1 MTTVRF
7 EKTLA
12 TRSFLSKTDDGV
24 DEVYVILEIS
34 KEDAK
39 EHLEKMDLAKK
50 LKEENDVYAIEFYDG
65 GGLPCGFTATH
76 KLYEDA
82 SYPPEG
88 RCWYSEG
95 VLPIDVSGTAEDLGW
110 ESDRLRLDGV
120 ILHVRH
126 DEMWWTFRP
135 KHWEKTLESSSV
147 SRGLLEE
154 VANG

>member
-1 MTTVRF
+1 
-7 EKTLA
+7 LA
-12 TRSFLSKTDDGV
+12 IRRFLSKTHDEV
-24 DEVYVILEIS
+24 DEIYFILEIS

-39 EHLEKMDLAKK
+39 EHLERMDLAKK
-50 LKEENDVYAIEFYDG
+50 LKEENDVYAIEVYDG
-65 GGLPCGFTATH
+65 GGLPCGFTATR
-76 KLYEDA
+76 KLYEDGGVGL
-82 SYPPEG
+82 ED

-95 VLPIDVSGTAEDLGW
+95 VLPIDVSGTVEDLGW

-120 ILHVRH
+120 ILHVQH